1 MSTNRSQGG
10 ASAPDYLLTLKRR
23 KWWLIAPTI
32 LVPTLA
38 VALSLHQH
46 KVYQAKAEVV
56 VNRQNLAASLAGTA
70 DTTAFQDPTRFVE
83 TQARIASIPEV
94 AARTLRALGLQRTV
108 DDLLANSDVTAEP
121 NVDLLAFR
129 VRDRDPQLAR
139 RLASEYARQFSRYH
153 TEVDTTA
160 LSRTLTEVRSR
171 IDEVQNRG
179 GASAALLRSLL
190 DKEQQLQTLE
200 SLQSANAFLV
210 RPSDVAGKIRPRPLL
225 NGFIGV
231 LLGFGLGLGLVFLIE
246 AVDTRVRSG
255 EELTERLGLR
265 LLGRIPEPSRRLRS
279 NADLVMVV
287 EPESVDAEAF
297 RMLRTNLDFANL
309 DREAKVIMISSA
321 IGGEGKSTTAAN
333 LAIAFARAGRKV
345 LLAELDLRR
354 PNLGK
359 MLKSYPPAGLVD
371 VLLGYVPL
379 EEAIE
384 RISVER
390 TIPAANG
397 RGTRGTE
404 IEFLSAGPTLA
415 DVGELFGSR
424 KLEQV
429 LDRLRGRADLI
440 LLDAPPLLLVGD
452 AMALSAKADA
462 LLLVARPQVIRRPML
477 KELRRF
483 LDATPTE
490 KLGVVLTGDS
500 SAAGLGYSYAGYSSI
515 AEAEH
520 RSILDVLARRKRT
533 RAPDRTPGHERS
545 RAG

>member
-1 MSTNRSQGG
+1 MM
-10 ASAPDYLLTLKRR
+10 A
-23 KWWLIAPTI
+23 
-32 LVPTLA
+32 
-38 VALSLHQH
+38 
-46 KVYQAKAEVV
+46 
-56 VNRQNLAASLAGTA
+56 
-70 DTTAFQDPTRFVE
+70 
-83 TQARIASIPEV
+83 
-94 AARTLRALGLQRTV
+94 
-108 DDLLANSDVTAEP
+108 
-121 NVDLLAFR
+121 
-129 VRDRDPQLAR
+129 
-139 RLASEYARQFSRYH
+139 
-153 TEVDTTA
+153 
-160 LSRTLTEVRSR
+160 
-171 IDEVQNRG
+171 
-179 GASAALLRSLL
+179 
-190 DKEQQLQTLE
+190 
-200 SLQSANAFLV
+200 
-210 RPSDVAGKIRPRPLL
+210 
-225 NGFIGV
+225 
-231 LLGFGLGLGLVFLIE
+231 
-246 AVDTRVRSG
+246 
-255 EELTERLGLR
+255 
-265 LLGRIPEPSRRLRS
+265 
-279 NADLVMVV
+279 

-309 DREAKVIMISSA
+309 DREAKVIMVSSA

-359 MLKSYPPAGLVD
+359 MLKAYPPAGLVD

-390 TIPAANG
+390 AIPAANG
-397 RGTRGTE
+397 RGARGTE

-415 DVGELFGSR
+415 DVGELFGSK
-424 KLEQV
+424 KLDQV

-462 LLLVARPQVIRRPML
+462 LLLVAKPQVIRRPML

-500 SAAGLGYSYAGYSSI
+500 AATGLGYSYAGYPSI
-515 AEAEH
+515 AQTEH
-520 RSILDVLARRKRT
+520 RSILDVLARRKRS
-533 RAPDRTPGHERS
+533 PDRTPGHERS